1 MADKNSLSS
10 GGPALFD
17 STAEEYAA
25 IPLVEERLSVAKR
38 SVESGRV
45 RVRVSVDERHE
56 TVTEQLTRDD
66 VQVERVPRNERL
78 TEMPHVRLEG
88 STTIIPVVEEVLVVE
103 KTLVLV
109 EEIHVRRRTETETV
123 EIPTTLRSERA
134 TIERDNAGAAGDSPR
149 TAGETSL
156 SSGRE

>member
-1 MADKNSLSS
+1 MADKSIISS
-10 GGPALFD
+10 GPADPFA
-17 STAEEYAA
+17 STPEEYAA
-25 IPLVEERLSVAKR
+25 IPLVEERLSVGKR

-45 RVRVSVDERHE
+45 RVKVTVEERQE
-56 TVTEQLTRDD
+56 TVTEPLQRDD

-103 KTLVLV
+103 KALVLV
-109 EEIHVRRRTETETV
+109 EEIHVRRRTETEMI

-134 TIERDNAGAAGDSPR
+134 TIERDSAAATSNGPR
-149 TAGETSL
+149 GGNGE
-156 SSGRE
+156 